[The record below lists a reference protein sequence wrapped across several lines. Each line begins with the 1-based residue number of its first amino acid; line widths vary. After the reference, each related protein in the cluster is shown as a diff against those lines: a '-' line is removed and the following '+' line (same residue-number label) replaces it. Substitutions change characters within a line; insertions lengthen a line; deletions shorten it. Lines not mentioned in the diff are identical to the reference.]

1 MNEKLPTPRADLLLV
16 GSGLA
21 TITCFVAGGAAFFF
35 VPISAFLFV
44 LSLLRRFIQPKP
56 GKPFFSPAIWWGSIY
71 LAFGLVVTFIGASS
85 VMTKDITA
93 RQIGLVVLVIAIAQ
107 IVVPGIIVVV
117 LGYKKSAAH
126 NRTIG
131 VK

>member
-1 MNEKLPTPRADLLLV
+1 MDEKLPTPRADLLLV

-21 TITCFVAGGAAFFF
+21 TITCFVAGGAALFF
-35 VPISAFLFV
+35 VPISIFLFV
-44 LSLLRRFIQPKP
+44 LSLLRRFILPKP

-71 LAFGLVVTFIGASS
+71 LALGLVFSYIGARS

-93 RQIGLVVLVIAIAQ
+93 RQIGLVVMVVSIGQ
-107 IVVPGIIVVV
+107 IVVPAIIVIY

-131 VK
+131 AK

>member
-1 MNEKLPTPRADLLLV
+1 MNEQLPTPRADVLLV

-21 TITCFVAGGAAFFF
+21 TLTCFVAGGVALFL
-35 VPISAFLFV
+35 VPISAFLLV
-44 LSLLRRFIQPKP
+44 LSILRRYITPKP
-56 GKPFFSPAIWWGSIY
+56 GKPFFSPAIWWGSVY
-71 LAFGLVVTFIGASS
+71 LALGVVFALIGGLAL
-85 VMTKDITA
+85 TA
-93 RQIGLVVLVIAIAQ
+93 HDLTQRQIGLVVMIVSIAQ
-107 IVVPGIIVVV
+107 IVVPAIIVIV

>member
-1 MNEKLPTPRADLLLV
+1 MNEQLPTPRADVLLV

-21 TITCFVAGGAAFFF
+21 TLTCFVAGGAALFM

-71 LAFGLVVTFIGASS
+71 LALGVVFSLIGGLALTAHDLTQRQVGLVV
-85 VMTKDITA
+85 M
-93 RQIGLVVLVIAIAQ
+93 VVSIAQ
-107 IVVPGIIVVV
+107 IVVPGIIVIY

-131 VK
+131 AK